1 MTEEEVERA
10 HDRAASEGPPRPK
23 PEDVKHEPS
32 CRADYPEKPE
42 GEAPRELQVLELE
55 DGYTA
60 LVCKDCGASATNLPP
75 LEDPYWDDVRGE
87 TLDG

>member
-10 HDRAASEGPPRPK
+10 HDAAAAAGPKK
-23 PEDVKHEPS
+23 PEPGAVEHYAS

-42 GEAPRELQVLELE
+42 GEAPRELQEVELE

-60 LVCKDCGASATNLPP
+60 LVCKDCGASVNNLPP
-75 LEDPYWDDVRGE
+75 LEDPYWDDVREEIEG
-87 TLDG
+87 